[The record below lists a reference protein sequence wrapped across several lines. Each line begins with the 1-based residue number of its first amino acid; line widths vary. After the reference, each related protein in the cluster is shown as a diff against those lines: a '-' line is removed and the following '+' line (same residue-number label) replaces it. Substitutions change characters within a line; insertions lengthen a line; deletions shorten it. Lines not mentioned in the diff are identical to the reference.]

1 MDRYVSRYED
11 HVTPGMVASVPA
23 HGNEHMAS
31 EIMAVGPIQLE
42 DLNLDLELEENNPLS
57 VNGADGGAGAAG
69 AGTDG
74 EPGSGMV
81 VVTTKQENLT
91 SSKFTKK

>member
-1 MDRYVSRYED
+1 MSRYED

-57 VNGADGGAGAAG
+57 VNGAAGEGPDGADVGPSGSLGDAAG
-69 AGTDG
+69 
-74 EPGSGMV
+74 P
-81 VVTTKQENLT
+81 TTKQESEYSL
-91 SSKFTKK
+91 FPLQI